1 MDADFGEEIKD
12 MRPRWPSYMD
22 REEALDILRDAIML
36 IDGNFG
42 GEYDPTPEQVSE
54 RLTRLEDKIKE
65 GRVE

>member
-1 MDADFGEEIKD
+1 
-12 MRPRWPSYMD
+12 MRPSTSAYMD

-54 RLTRLEDKIKE
+54 RLARLEDKIKE